1 MSPSQPPTPSVP
13 PVLPSSGN
21 TKYIVV
27 VVLLV
32 VGIAALLAW
41 RSCANQAPVTQTPI
55 PSMYDAA
62 PTPHDE
68 SDLVPPPLPPET
80 PQPEAGVKYVYVG
93 DPCNVKS
100 CSGKMTDELETALGF
115 RGKQAHRCYDQA
127 LGQDPTLKGHVGIR
141 VRVASNGRVCSAN
154 VTSNDMGT
162 PAVAQCVAG
171 TFARTGSVPA
181 PKNGCVDVELPI
193 NFVPGGK

>member
-1 MSPSQPPTPSVP
+1 MSTSQPPTPSVP

-21 TKYIVV
+21 AKYVVV

-32 VGIAALLAW
+32 AGIAALLLW
-41 RSCANQAPVTQTPI
+41 RQCGQAQPPPPPVT
-55 PSMYDAA
+55 SLYDAA

-68 SDLVPPPLPPET
+68 SDLVPPPLPPEQ

-93 DPCNVKS
+93 DPCNVTR
-100 CSGKMTDELETALGF
+100 CSGKVTDELETALGF

-127 LGQDPTLKGHVGIR
+127 LAQDQTLKGRVGIR
-141 VRVASNGRVCSAN
+141 VRVAANGRVCSAN

-162 PAVAQCVAG
+162 PAVANCVAG